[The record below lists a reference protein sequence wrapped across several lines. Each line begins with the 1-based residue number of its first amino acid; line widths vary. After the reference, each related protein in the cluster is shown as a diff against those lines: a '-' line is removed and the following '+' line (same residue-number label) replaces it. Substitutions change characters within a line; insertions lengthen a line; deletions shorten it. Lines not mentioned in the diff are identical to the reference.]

1 MKPESIPFIIMGIV
15 LVLGITLTMFFA
27 FIKPRFKFFNR
38 CFLCHK
44 QNYGGRYQIEDLKQ
58 IEHPGYFPAV
68 FSVPIENFEHPGY
81 NTTYHYYHNTCLQQ
95 VLDFPEQHVKY
106 VDTAIQIQD
115 QINRDTLEAQE
126 KIRRARIQ
134 IERARAMGAPKDETP
149 KKPQKHTEPKLL
161 DRYALLKGKTE

>member
-1 MKPESIPFIIMGIV
+1 MKPDSIYQIPFIIMGIV

-58 IEHPGYFPAV
+58 I
-68 FSVPIENFEHPGY
+68 EHPGY